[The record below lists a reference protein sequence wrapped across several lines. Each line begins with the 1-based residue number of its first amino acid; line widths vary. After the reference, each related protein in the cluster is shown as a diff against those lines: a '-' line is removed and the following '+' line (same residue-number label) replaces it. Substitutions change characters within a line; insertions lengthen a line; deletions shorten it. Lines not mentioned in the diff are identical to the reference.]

1 MVIAAILPTTPPTM
15 AAVFELLRLLLGED
29 IAAEEGVG
37 VGDSETLKGPRIE
50 PGPCSG
56 VSIKKN
62 WSSCGKR
69 KDKGEDAHHR
79 LHTTC

>member
-29 IAAEEGVG
+29 VAAGEGVG

-56 VSIKKN
+56 VSIKKMVVL
-62 WSSCGKR
+62 W
-69 KDKGEDAHHR
+69 
-79 LHTTC
+79 